1 MLLEVSTY
9 KINNRKYLPMTY
21 YIKILTLLMC
31 ISLSTNLFAQTDIRI
46 SGAQSGFP
54 VAVPQMCDQ
63 GSGLSFAQKIP
74 EVIARD
80 LQISGLFKVLN
91 PASFVE
97 TAGKCLTPE
106 GPTYSDWSVV
116 GAEGLVKG
124 NIRSQDGNIKA
135 ELYLYDVLQQKAVI
149 GKRYEGSEAEYAKI
163 AHKFANE
170 ILFYFTGEKG
180 VFGTQIAFVSSVGRF
195 KELFIMDLDGSNVRQ
210 LTKDRGL
217 VFSPSWS
224 RDGTRLVYT
233 SYASKTPDLYMTTV
247 ASGGSTRIT
256 KRPGL
261 EIGAKFTPDG
271 TGLVSSASFD
281 GISKIVMFDLRGTVT
296 KQLTRPSSIDVS
308 PVYSPDGSQIAF
320 CSNRGGG
327 PQIYKMDA
335 DGSNPTRISFADSSY
350 CTSPAWSPKGDKIV
364 FVCRKAGFQLY
375 MSGPDG
381 GSPVQLT
388 FSGDNEDPSWSPD
401 GRFIA
406 FSSTNLGGGKKA
418 IGILSLLGGKPT
430 RISQSKGIDSQPAWS
445 PIVD

>member
-1 MLLEVSTY
+1 MGHQIRSFLASSLLVLITVS
-9 KINNRKYLPMTY
+9 
-21 YIKILTLLMC
+21 
-31 ISLSTNLFAQTDIRI
+31 SNLYAQTDIRI
-46 SGAQSGFP
+46 SGAQTGFP

-63 GSGLSFAQKIP
+63 GGGLNAASKIP
-74 EVIARD
+74 EVIAKD

-97 TAGKCLTPE
+97 SPGKCLGAT
-106 GPTYSDWSVV
+106 GPTYSDWTVV

-124 NIRSQDGNIKA
+124 NIVSQGGNIKA
-135 ELYLYDVLQQKAVI
+135 ELFLYDVLQQKAVI
-149 GKRYEGSEAEYAKI
+149 GKRYEGAEAEYAKI

-180 VFGTQIAFVSSVGRF
+180 VFGTQIAFVSTVGRF
-195 KELFIMDLDGSNVRQ
+195 KELFVMDLDGSNVRQ
-210 LTKDRGL
+210 LTQDRGL

-233 SYASKTPDLYMTTV
+233 SYASKMPDLYMTTV
-247 ASGGSTRIT
+247 SGGGATRIT

-271 TGLVSSASFD
+271 SALISSASFD
-281 GISKIVMFDLRGTVT
+281 GISKIVMFDLRGTII
-296 KQLTRPSSIDVS
+296 KQLTKPSSIDVS
-308 PVYSPDGSQIAF
+308 PVYSPDGSQVAF

-327 PQIYKMDA
+327 PQIYIMGA
-335 DGSNPTRISFADSSY
+335 DGSSPRRMSFADSNY

-364 FVCRKAGFQLY
+364 YVCRMGGFQLF
-375 MSGPDG
+375 MAGPDG

-388 FSGDNEDPSWSPD
+388 FAGDNEDPSWSPD

-418 IGILSLLGGKPT
+418 LGILSLLGGKPT
-430 RISQSKGIDSQPAWS
+430 KISQSKGDDSQPAWS
-445 PIVD
+445 PLAD